1 MEVEEI
7 ADIEAF
13 AGEWLELFW
22 RVEGVTPFQ
31 SPDWLVPWWR
41 HLGEG
46 ELVLLAVRE
55 QGRLAGMI
63 PLFVYEAEG
72 VRKLLLL
79 GTGTSDYLDGVFK
92 VDRASEA
99 IATAFEYLR
108 TRERDWDVCELHQLR
123 PESPLASQPLAGFEH
138 DELFPGE
145 RCPVLALPPNFD
157 DLRNTIPSHQW
168 EKLQYYRRRA
178 DREGSVRY
186 ERASS
191 DNFDDLCA
199 TFIALHTRRLS
210 AQRQSTCAA
219 QPEMQAF
226 LREMGERLVSAGVL
240 RLYVLYVEE
249 KAVAAF
255 FGFKV
260 GRRTYFYLGGFDA
273 SFSQLSP
280 GMLVVGHAIE
290 RAIEEGCSTFD
301 FLRGQE
307 SYKYK
312 WGAIDSLTYTRVL
325 RRPPLAR
332 SADAVKVLAG
342 TD

>member
-13 AGEWLELFW
+13 GDEWLELFR

-31 SPDWLVPWWR
+31 SPDWLVSWWR

-46 ELVLLAVRE
+46 ELVLLGMRK
-55 QGRLAGMI
+55 QGRLAGVL
-63 PLFVYEAEG
+63 PLFVFEAEG

-79 GTGTSDYLDGVFK
+79 GAGTSDYLDGLFHAGV
-92 VDRASEA
+92 ATEA

-123 PESPLASQPLAGFEH
+123 PESPLASQPLAGFGQ
-138 DELFPGE
+138 DDLFPGE
-145 RCPVLALPPNFD
+145 RCPVLALPPNLD
-157 DLRNTIPSHQW
+157 DLHNTVPSHQW

-178 DREGSVRY
+178 DREGRVRY
-186 ERASS
+186 EQASS
-191 DNFDDLCA
+191 DNFDDFFA
-199 TFIALHTRRLS
+199 AFIALHTARLS
-210 AQRQSTCAA
+210 TQRRSTCAA
-219 QPEMQAF
+219 QPQMQAF
-226 LREMGERLVSAGVL
+226 LREAGQKLVSAGVL

-255 FGFKV
+255 FGFKL
-260 GRRTYFYLGGFDA
+260 GRCAYFYLSGFDA
-273 SFSQLSP
+273 SFSQVSP

-312 WGAIDSLTYTRVL
+312 WGAMDSLTYTRML

-342 TD
+342 TE